1 MARDLHITPQLM
13 NQRNHKASV
22 WRKALITLLVSGAST
37 LAAQDALDT
46 LNPLSSTPG
55 GVRLENLS
63 VFASYATGAID
74 SPLSSGANMGSNIP
88 VGATA
93 TLGYLKTG
101 ERTDLSITYAP
112 SYTRIIG
119 YSGLDTST
127 HALAVNLR
135 RSLSPR
141 WIYSSFITGNLSI
154 LNESLVSTPAP
165 PVQQAAT
172 GQLIGSANPSLG
184 DLTPV
189 TLFYGQRFLTTSIQ
203 NSLAYTYSPR
213 LTFHVGLS
221 GIHLQSLPDGAMTT
235 NMRYGALISRTT
247 TGTGSLGVAYSVSPR
262 TQVGF
267 DAGTSRTFSTYQDAY
282 VTTFNGSVG
291 HSAGRHWSMQV
302 QGGTGLISPLRQ
314 TFATQGRGLQYQ
326 AGGNIGYKTYAH
338 TFTMSAVRSASD
350 AYGLG
355 SSATLSSTATW
366 TYSRPGTSWWLT
378 SSFQEQWM
386 TGSVYGGLDT
396 KHISVDFGRMLGKQ
410 VAAVLQYAYGT
421 YSGAAAGP
429 LGHLDQ
435 QVVRLS
441 FSWVPGAGLRR

>member
-1 MARDLHITPQLM
+1 
-13 NQRNHKASV
+13 
-22 WRKALITLLVSGAST
+22 
-37 LAAQDALDT
+37 
-46 LNPLSSTPG
+46 
-55 GVRLENLS
+55 
-63 VFASYATGAID
+63 
-74 SPLSSGANMGSNIP
+74 MGSNIP

-93 TLGYLKTG
+93 TFGYNRLGQ
-101 ERTDLSITYAP
+101 RNDLSITYAP

-127 HALAVNLR
+127 HSLSVNWR
-135 RSLSPR
+135 RSLNPR
-141 WIYSSFITGNLSI
+141 WTYTSFVTGNLSI

-165 PVQQAAT
+165 PVIQATT
-172 GQLIGSANPSLG
+172 GQALLGPAIG
-184 DLTPV
+184 DTTPV
-189 TLFYGQRFLTTSIQ
+189 TLFYGQRFLTASIQ

-221 GIHLQSLPDGAMTT
+221 GTRIQSLPDGAMAANRQYTS
-235 NMRYGALISRTT
+235 LVSRTT
-247 TGTGSLGVAYSVSPR
+247 TGTGSMGLAYSLSPR

-267 DAGTSRTFSTYQDAY
+267 DTGTSRTFSSFQDAY
-282 VTTFNGSVG
+282 VTTFNGTVG

-302 QGGTGLISPLRQ
+302 QGGTGLINPIRQ
-314 TFATQGRGLQYQ
+314 TYASQGKGLQYL
-326 AGGNIGYKTYAH
+326 AGGNVGYKTYAH
-338 TFTMSAVRSASD
+338 TFTVSVNRSASD

-355 SSATLSSTATW
+355 SSATLSSVATW

-396 KHISVDFGRMLGKQ
+396 KHISMDFGRMLGRQ
-410 VAAVLQYAYGT
+410 MAAVVQYAYGT
-421 YSGAAAGP
+421 YTGATAGP